1 MTTLAL
7 TRTHFRFLLLEN
19 LRVPIAVG
27 SAAIFPALSLLF
39 FVVPFGFGDDVVAAT
54 SAVIQLAVFGVL
66 SSFLFTFG
74 VGVAD
79 DREKAWDPYVRTLPA
94 AATPRI
100 VGRLLT
106 GFVFALIAIVPVT
119 IVGAALTAASV
130 TPLRFLA
137 GLVAMLVAGLPFLLG
152 GLAVGYSMP
161 VKAALPVTQLIF
173 FPLAFGG
180 GLFLPPQLFPGWLQ
194 TISEVLPSRG
204 ARDVVIWAVQ
214 GIAPSLLTIVSFV
227 LWVVATAALA
237 GWAYR
242 RDEGR
247 RFR

>member
-119 IVGAALTAASV
+119 IVGAALTSASV
-130 TPLRFLA
+130 TPLRFVA

-173 FPLAFGG
+173 FPLAFAG

-194 TISEVLPSRG
+194 TISELLPSRG
-204 ARDVVIWAVQ
+204 ARDVVIWAAQ
-214 GIAPSLLTIVSFV
+214 GIAPSVLTVVSFV
-227 LWVVATAALA
+227 VWVVATSALA

>member
-1 MTTLAL
+1 MTTL
-7 TRTHFRFLLLEN
+7 TMSGTHFRFLLLEN

-39 FVVPFGFGDDVVAAT
+39 FVVPFGYGDDVVAAT
-54 SAVIQLAVFGVL
+54 TAVVQLAVFGVL

-79 DREKAWDPYVRTLPA
+79 DREKPWDPYVRTLPA
-94 AATPRI
+94 PATPRI

-106 GFVFALIAIVPVT
+106 GFVFALIAVVPVT
-119 IVGAALTAASV
+119 IIGALFTSAAA
-130 TPLRFLA
+130 TPLQFVG
-137 GLVAMLVAGLPFLLG
+137 GLVALLVAGTPFLFG
-152 GLAVGYSMP
+152 GLAIGYSMP
-161 VKAALPVTQLIF
+161 VKAALPVTQLVF
-173 FPLAFGG
+173 FPMAFAG
-180 GLFLPPQLFPGWLQ
+180 GLFIPPTLFPDWLQ
-194 TISEVLPSRG
+194 TASALLPSRG
-204 ARDVVIWAVQ
+204 ARDLVVWAVV
-214 GIAPSLLTIVSFV
+214 GTPPSTLALIAFAG
-227 LWVVATAALA
+227 WAVATAALA

>member
-7 TRTHFRFLLLEN
+7 SGTHFRFLLLEN
-19 LRVPIAVG
+19 LRVPIAVV

-39 FVVPFGFGDDVVAAT
+39 FVVPFGNGDDPLAAT
-54 SAVIQLAVFGVL
+54 IAVAQLAVFGVL

-79 DREKAWDPYVRTLPA
+79 DREKPWDPYVRTLPA
-94 AATPRI
+94 PATPRI

-106 GFVFALIAIVPVT
+106 GFVFALIAVIPVT
-119 IVGAALTAASV
+119 IVGALFTSAAV
-130 TPLRFLA
+130 TPLRFLG
-137 GLVAMLVAGLPFLLG
+137 GLVALLVAGTPFLFG
-152 GLAVGYSMP
+152 GLAIGYSLS
-161 VKAALPVTQLIF
+161 VKAALPVTQLVF
-173 FPLAFGG
+173 FPIAFAG
-180 GLFLPPQLFPGWLQ
+180 GLFIPPALFPEWLQ
-194 TISEVLPSRG
+194 TGSALLPSRG
-204 ARDVVIWAVQ
+204 ARDLVVWAVT
-214 GIAPSLLTIVSFV
+214 GTPPSTLAIVAFV
-227 LWVVATAALA
+227 VWTAATAALA